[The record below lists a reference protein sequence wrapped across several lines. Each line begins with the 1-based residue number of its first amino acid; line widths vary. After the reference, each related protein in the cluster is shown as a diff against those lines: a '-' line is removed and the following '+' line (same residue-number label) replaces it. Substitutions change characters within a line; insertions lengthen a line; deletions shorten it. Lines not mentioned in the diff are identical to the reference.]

1 MILDIQWINVNPGK
15 VFIGSDNRSILF
27 GGIGPRHE
35 VKIDYEFEISSLP
48 ISREDAS
55 EILSSDEYYIASES
69 EWALAFEQNLI
80 SGMMR

>member
-35 VKIDYEFEISSLP
+35 VRIDYEFAISSFP
-48 ISREDAS
+48 IIREDAS
-55 EILSSDEYYIASES
+55 EFLSSNDYNIASES
-69 EWALAFEQNLI
+69 EW
-80 SGMMR
+80 